1 MSAATYWVSGKP
13 ARLRYCNG
21 VMLLE
26 RDDGASE
33 RIGLGA
39 LGSIIISGQH
49 QIDSALL
56 RAATERGCQVL
67 LLDRRARG
75 GVWLSGTL
83 KQGAL
88 LRAAQ
93 HHCYAEPQL
102 RLALTRELL
111 AAKFAAQIAHVENAS
126 PSNTALQELTLH
138 ALRAAIARLELT
150 SSLDALRGTEGA
162 AAAQYWRWFAAQVP
176 APFVFSQRAR
186 RPPPDPVNA
195 CLSLAYVMAEAP
207 MLAAL
212 HACGFDPAVGFL
224 HEVFPAR
231 ASLLF
236 DLIEPLRPGVDAFV
250 LRLLTCLGLEDFR
263 TEASRGCFL
272 SQSGQRRFFSAWAHA
287 CQEWPQ
293 LNAAGK
299 SIQIEQA
306 ARAIAGNLRSSCLAH
321 APPPLSAA
329 DLTVD
334 GAELSVADI
343 DGTDA
348 ASDAQQLESTQAV
361 RETDDV

>member
-13 ARLRYCNG
+13 ARLSYRSG
-21 VMLLE
+21 VMLVE
-26 RDDGASE
+26 RDAGASE

-39 LGSIIISGQH
+39 LGSLIISGQH

-75 GVWLSGTL
+75 GVWLSRTL
-83 KQGAL
+83 KHGAM

-93 HHCYAEPQL
+93 HRCYAAPEL

-111 AAKFAAQIAHVENAS
+111 AAKFAAQFAHVAS
-126 PSNTALQELTLH
+126 AAAPNSALLELTLH
-138 ALRAAIARLELT
+138 ALRAATARLQQ
-150 SSLDALRGTEGA
+150 SASLDALRGTEGA
-162 AAAQYWRWFAAQVP
+162 AAAQYWRWFATQVP
-176 APFVFSQRAR
+176 APFVFSVRAR

-195 CLSLAYVMAEAP
+195 CLSLAYVMAQGP
-207 MLAAL
+207 MLGAL
-212 HACGFDPAVGFL
+212 HACGFDPALGFL

-231 ASLLF
+231 ASLVF

-250 LRLLTCLGLEDFR
+250 LRLLTHVSPEDFR

-287 CQEWPQ
+287 CQQWPQ
-293 LNAAGK
+293 PNAAGK

-306 ARAIAGNLRSSCLAH
+306 ARAIALQVRSSCLAH
-321 APPPLSAA
+321 APPPWTALELAAELAA
-329 DLTVD
+329 D
-334 GAELSVADI
+334 GIEAENGI
-343 DGTDA
+343 
-348 ASDAQQLESTQAV
+348 
-361 RETDDV
+361 DDV